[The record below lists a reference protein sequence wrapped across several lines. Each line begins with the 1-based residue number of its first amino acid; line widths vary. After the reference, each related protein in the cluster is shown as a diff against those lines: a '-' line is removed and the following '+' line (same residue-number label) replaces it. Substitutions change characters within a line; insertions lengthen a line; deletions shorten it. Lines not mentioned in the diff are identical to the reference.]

1 MFLPLT
7 DKNPLQIISFQYV
20 TAALII
26 FNVVTFFLYEIML
39 TEQVEMAANYAYG
52 VIPAVLFDSRELG
65 EHLQRVPNPFTL
77 LTYQFFH
84 GDWLHLLANMAFLW
98 VFGDN
103 VEDSLG
109 HWRFLAFYLLSG
121 VAAGL
126 AFALMAPASTVPL
139 IGASGSVAGVLAA
152 YMLLHPKQQV
162 WILLFMRIPVP
173 IPAFWAILGWVAFQV
188 YSLFSQSDGE
198 EVVVAWWAH
207 LGGFVAGIVLLL
219 VLAPQYLRRHTN
231 ENKT

>member
-20 TAALII
+20 TVALII
-26 FNVVTFFLYEIML
+26 FNVATFFLYEIML